1 MTTLHKFL
9 MAGLLCLLSFT
20 TANAASWAGATSE
33 PESTKKIDGKI
44 FYVLTKAE
52 ELAWFAARVNA
63 GDTSLNAVLGNDI
76 AVLEGT
82 VSTSSYAWTPIGKD
96 TINPFAGI
104 FDGAGHTISGIYVT
118 AAYSGVFGV
127 VGKGGTV
134 KNLNTGNGL
143 VQSNKAG
150 GIAGY
155 NKGTIDSCSNAMTV
169 SDAQYSG
176 GIAGYNAGSISGCS
190 NTGAI
195 DNPSNPSTP
204 SYSGS
209 IAGWNAGCI
218 SGCSNTGAIHN
229 ASNPSTPS
237 YSGGIAGW
245 NAGSIS
251 DCGNTGAIEGY
262 TILAAS
268 YSGGI
273 AGWNAGGISDCGNT
287 GTINNP
293 SYSSYSGG

>member
-1 MTTLHKFL
+1 MHKRSTQMTNLHKFL

-176 GIAGYNAGSISGCS
+176 GIAGYNAGSISGCR
-190 NTGAI
+190 NTGAVSSSSSS
-195 DNPSNPSTP
+195 DH
-204 SYSGS
+204 SYSSSGG
-209 IAGWNAGCI
+209 IAGYNAGSI
-218 SGCSNTGAIHN
+218 SGCRNTGAV
-229 ASNPSTPS
+229 SSSSSPSAYTSPRHSSS
-237 YSGGIAGW
+237 YSGGI
-245 NAGSIS
+245 
-251 DCGNTGAIEGY
+251 EG
-262 TILAAS
+262 
-268 YSGGI
+268 
-273 AGWNAGGISDCGNT
+273 
-287 GTINNP
+287 
-293 SYSSYSGG
+293 